1 VGTETL
7 NLQLIVKNICEKI
20 KTSASIDIIS
30 IENGNDR
37 LEKILNQE
45 IQNHNKEQ
53 QSRLKDEFF
62 GHGHLEKIIRDED
75 VTEIIINSWKDIWF
89 EKSGQ
94 FSESQDVFLSPTT
107 YHNYVHRLCKNL
119 KVQLTFDQP
128 FLCVTQENL
137 RYHIVSPSISGDDY
151 TLSIRKHRK
160 LQWSMKD
167 LLDKKSISEKQLQLI
182 EQIIKQRKN
191 FLVIGATGTGKTTF
205 LNCCLKLLKANDR
218 AVLIEDTSELI
229 IPNGLST
236 KLLTRKDSHG
246 LLSPIDLTIL
256 IREALRMRPD
266 RLVLGEVRG
275 PEAKDLLLAL
285 STGHDGSIGTLHA
298 VSAHEAL
305 IRLEMLIQ
313 LGAPQWSLDAIR
325 RLIYFSLH
333 YIICIERNEHGQRS
347 VKDIHKLS
355 GLESFGFL
363 TEKIS

>member
-1 VGTETL
+1 MTAH

-20 KTSASIDIIS
+20 KISPSIDIIS
-30 IENGNDR
+30 LENGNDR

-45 IQNHNKEQ
+45 IKTHDETYRA
-53 QSRLKDEFF
+53 RLTSEFF
-62 GHGHLEKIIRDED
+62 GLGPLDKIIQDED
-75 VTEIIINSWKDIWF
+75 VTEIIVNSWKDIWF
-89 EKSGQ
+89 EKSGK
-94 FSESQDVFLSPTT
+94 FFESTDTFLSSTT
-107 YHNYVHRLCKNL
+107 YHNFVHRLCKNL
-119 KVQLTFDQP
+119 KAQLTFDQP
-128 FLCVTQENL
+128 FLCITQDNL
-137 RYHIVSPSISGDDY
+137 RYHIVSPSISGEDFS
-151 TLSIRKHRK
+151 LSIRKHRK
-160 LQWSMKD
+160 IHWHMKD
-167 LLDKKSISEKQLQLI
+167 LLEKKSITNDQMNFIQNIITEK
-182 EQIIKQRKN
+182 KN

-205 LNCCLKLLKANDR
+205 LNCCLKLLESNER
-218 AVLIEDTSELI
+218 TVLIEDTSELI
-229 IPNGLST
+229 VPNGLST

-285 STGHDGSIGTLHA
+285 STGHEGSIGTLHA
-298 VSAHEAL
+298 VSAQEAL

-325 RLIYFSLH
+325 RLIYFSIH
-333 YIICIERNEHGQRS
+333 YIITIERNQDGRRS

-363 TEKIS
+363 TEKIK

>member
-1 VGTETL
+1 MNSETQ
-7 NLQLIVKNICEKI
+7 NLQLIVKNICDKI
-20 KTSASIDIIS
+20 KISPSIDIVS

-37 LEKILNQE
+37 LEKILNLE
-45 IQNHNKEQ
+45 IKAHDEIYR
-53 QSRLKDEFF
+53 SRLVEEFF
-62 GHGHLEKIIRDED
+62 GYGPLDKIVLDED

-89 EKSGQ
+89 EKSGK
-94 FSESQDVFLSPTT
+94 FFISEDTFLSPTT
-107 YHNYVHRLCKNL
+107 YHNFVHRLCKNL
-119 KVQLTFDQP
+119 KSQLTFEQP
-128 FLCVTQENL
+128 FLCITKDNL
-137 RYHIVSPSISGDDY
+137 RYHLVSPSISGDDFA
-151 TLSIRKHRK
+151 LSIRKHRNAP
-160 LQWSMKD
+160 WRMDD
-167 LLDKKSISEKQLQLI
+167 LLKKNSITNFQFDFIKN
-182 EQIIKQRKN
+182 IIKERKN
-191 FLVIGATGTGKTTF
+191 FLVIGATGSGKTTF
-205 LNCCLKLLKANDR
+205 LNCCLKLFEQDER

-285 STGHDGSIGTLHA
+285 STGHEGSIGTLHA
-298 VSAHEAL
+298 VSAQEAL

-325 RLIYFSLH
+325 RLIYFSIH
-333 YIICIERNEHGQRS
+333 FIVCIERNQVGQRS

-363 TEKIS
+363 LEKIK

>member
-1 VGTETL
+1 M
-7 NLQLIVKNICEKI
+7 NQQSLQLVVKNICDKF
-20 KTSASIDIIS
+20 KVSPSIDLVS

-45 IQNHNKEQ
+45 IKVYEQ
-53 QSRLKDEFF
+53 LEQIRLQEEFF
-62 GHGHLEKIIRDED
+62 GSGPLTAIMQDND

-89 EKSGQ
+89 EKSGK
-94 FSESQDVFLSPTT
+94 FFESSDTFLSPTT
-107 YHNYVHRLCKNL
+107 YHNYIHRLCKNL

-128 FLCVTQENL
+128 FLCITQDNF
-137 RYHIVSPSISGDDY
+137 RYHIVSPSISGDDFS
-151 TLSIRKHRK
+151 LSIRKHQKTR
-160 LQWSMKD
+160 WSMDD
-167 LLDKKSISEKQLQLI
+167 LLKKNSITPQQVTFLKNIISE
-182 EQIIKQRKN
+182 RKN

-205 LNCCLKLLKANDR
+205 LNCCLKLFKQDER
-218 AVLIEDTSELI
+218 AVIIEDTSELI
-229 IPNGLST
+229 VPNGLST

-246 LLSPIDLTIL
+246 HLSPIDLTIL

-285 STGHDGSIGTLHA
+285 STGHEGSIGTLHA
-298 VSAHEAL
+298 VSAQEAL

-333 YIICIERNEHGQRS
+333 YIICIDRNEHGQRS

-363 TEKIS
+363 LEKIK